1 MSDGESQPTAAGP
14 LGDSDG
20 DGLPNIA
27 EAAIDSSAR
36 HQARVAFITAMVALV
51 SAILGPVVSL
61 WINHSQIE
69 AQGDQLSA
77 QIDKTNRQ
85 TESEF
90 VRTQRATAYADF
102 LTAFNDGAIDF
113 LGAAGAFNAL
123 ANGGN
128 ATPAQ
133 VKEQMDKSV
142 TAVKNFSSTFFKVR
156 ILASKEANESAL
168 ALYGEFDT
176 WSGNLLTTFGDVL
189 NGRQITAE
197 EQQLL
202 DGISAEYSKLLNLA
216 DDFTTEGR
224 SDMAKD
230 RAVDD

>member
-1 MSDGESQPTAAGP
+1 MSDGDGQPSTAGP
-14 LGDSDG
+14 MGDSDN

-61 WINHSQIE
+61 WINHSQIK

-77 QIDKTNRQ
+77 QIDKTNSQ

-102 LTAFNDGAIDF
+102 LTAFNNGAIDF

-123 ANGGN
+123 GHGGN

-133 VKEQMDKSV
+133 VKEQMDKAI
-142 TAVKNFSSTFFKVR
+142 TAVKDFSSTFFKVR
-156 ILASKEANESAL
+156 ILASSDANDSAL

-176 WSGNLLTTFGDVL
+176 WSGNLLSTFGAVL
-189 NGRQITAE
+189 NGQQVSADQ
-197 EQQLL
+197 QQLL
-202 DGISAEYSKLLNLA
+202 DSTADEYSKLLDMA
-216 DDFTTEGR
+216 DAFTTEGR
-224 SDMAKD
+224 KDMAQN